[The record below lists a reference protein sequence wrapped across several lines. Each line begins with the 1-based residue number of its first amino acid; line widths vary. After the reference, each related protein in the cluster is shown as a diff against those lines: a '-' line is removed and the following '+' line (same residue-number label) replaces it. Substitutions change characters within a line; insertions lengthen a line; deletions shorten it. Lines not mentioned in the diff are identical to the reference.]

1 MAVAEGS
8 DGGTAL
14 RLGTRGSLL
23 ATTQSGTVADRI
35 RSEAGVPVEMV
46 IIRTTGDRI
55 QDRPLAEIGGRGL
68 FTRELDEALLEDRI
82 DLAVHSLKDLPTV
95 LPDGLALAAVPERED
110 SRDVLIAPKGS
121 GLTFDSLPPGARVG
135 TGSLR
140 RQALARGHRP
150 DLTLAGIRGNLDTRL
165 RKVDEGEY
173 DAILLAAAGVRRLGW
188 TDRISEAMDPGGWLP
203 APGQGAL
210 AIVVRE
216 DDLERSRTWTAV
228 LEHPPTRA
236 AVDAER
242 SVLHTLEA
250 GCQLPVGAL
259 GIPYGGG
266 MRLRAVVASPDG
278 ARAVRAE
285 ASGSES
291 DAWGLGM
298 RVAERLLEMGADRIL
313 AGVRVPGH
321 P

>member
-1 MAVAEGS
+1 M
-8 DGGTAL
+8 TPL

-23 ATTQSGTVADRI
+23 ATTQSGMVAEAI
-35 RSEAGVPVEMV
+35 RNEAGFDVELV
-46 IIRTTGDRI
+46 IIKTTGDRI
-55 QDRPLAEIGGRGL
+55 QDRPLAEIGGRGI
-68 FTRELDEALLEDRI
+68 FTRELDEALLEGTI

-110 SRDVLIAPKGS
+110 SRDVLIAPKDS
-121 GLTFDSLPPGARVG
+121 GLTFETLPAGSRIG

-140 RQALARGHRP
+140 RQALALGHRP
-150 DLTLAGIRGNLDTRL
+150 DLTVAPIRGNLDTRL

-216 DDLERSRTWTAV
+216 EDLERSREWADR
-228 LEHPPTRA
+228 LDHAPTRA
-236 AVDAER
+236 AVEAER
-242 SVLHTLEA
+242 SVLHRLEA

-266 MRLRAVVASPDG
+266 MRLRAIVASPDG
-278 ARAVRAE
+278 SRAVRAE
-285 ASGSES
+285 ASGTEV
-291 DAWGLGM
+291 AATELGEV
-298 RVAERLLEMGADRIL
+298 VADRLLTMGADRIL
-313 AGVRVPGH
+313 EGIRAPRP
-321 P
+321 